1 MDIEAWWLLFLPLF
15 FGLGW
20 FAARAESKRQI
31 AETKALPQSYFKG
44 LNHLLNEE
52 PDQAID
58 ALIDVA
64 RVDTG
69 TIDLYFA
76 LGNLFG
82 QRGEIERS
90 IRVYQSLLE
99 RADLPDDARQMALS
113 KLGEAFL
120 KGGLFDRAEASFK
133 QLLNGPQHA
142 HAQTQL
148 LYIYQSQQEWGQAV
162 DVAQGMVKTEENT
175 VALTHFH
182 CELAVQAMQKKDWL
196 VAERELNQAQTLRP
210 LSMRVQL
217 LKGRWYAQQGR
228 TDEALAVWRQLAEA
242 QPNSV
247 PLLVDDAMAVFEARG
262 EMPQG
267 VALLYDNALKT
278 GSFDVLNAWLN
289 AQTKIGS
296 EAETLT
302 LLNNIFIQHPSLNAL
317 DKLLSKRLAASG
329 DEAVQGES
337 AMIQKLIK
345 KQVQRLSKYRC
356 EHCGFE
362 AARYYWQC
370 PACTR
375 WESYPPKRLE
385 ELELAQ
391 RSRGQMNGY

>member
-15 FGLGW
+15 FCLGW

-90 IRVYQSLLE
+90 IRVYQSLLD
-99 RADLPDDARQMALS
+99 RTDLPDDARQMALS

-120 KGGLFDRAEASFK
+120 KGGLFDRAETSFK

-148 LYIYQSQQEWGQAV
+148 LYIYQSQQEWVPAI
-162 DVAQGMVKTEENT
+162 DVAQGMLKTEENT

-196 VAERELNQAQTLRP
+196 MAERELNQAQTLRP
-210 LSMRVQL
+210 HGMRVQL
-217 LKGRWYAQQGR
+217 LKGRWYAQQER

-242 QPNSV
+242 QPDSV

-267 VALLYDNALKT
+267 VALLYENALKT
-278 GSFDVLNAWLN
+278 GSFDVLNAWLK
-289 AQTKIGS
+289 AQTKMGS
-296 EAETLT
+296 QAETLAQ
-302 LLNNIFIQHPSLNAL
+302 LNVLFLQHPSLNAL
-317 DKLLSKRLAASG
+317 DKLLSKRLAEAG
-329 DEAVQGES
+329 DEVVQGES

>member
-1 MDIEAWWLLFLPLF
+1 MDIEAWWLLVLPLF

-20 FAARAESKRQI
+20 LASRAESKRQI
-31 AETKALPQSYFKG
+31 DETKALPQSYFKG

-82 QRGEIERS
+82 QRGEVERS

-99 RADLPDDARQMALS
+99 RADLPANERQMALA
-113 KLGEAFL
+113 KLGDSFL
-120 KGGLFDRAEASFK
+120 KGGLFDRAEGTFK
-133 QLLNGPQHA
+133 ELLGGPQHA
-142 HAQTQL
+142 LAQNQL
-148 LYIYQSQQEWGQAV
+148 LYIYQSQQEWAQAIE
-162 DVAQGMVKTEENT
+162 VAQGMPQTEANII
-175 VALTHFH
+175 ALTHFH
-182 CELAVQAMQKKDWL
+182 CELATQAIAKSEWL
-196 VAERELNQAQTLRP
+196 TAERELNAAMILRP
-210 LSMRVQL
+210 QGVRAQI
-217 LKGRWYAQQGR
+217 LKGRWFAKQNR
-228 TDEALAVWRQLAEA
+228 TDEALGVWRQLAQA
-242 QPNSV
+242 QPQTV

-262 EMPQG
+262 EALQG
-267 VALLYDNALKT
+267 ISLMFDNVMDT
-278 GSFDVLNAWLN
+278 GSFDVLNAWLK
-289 AQTKIGS
+289 AQDKYGQS
-296 EAETLT
+296 EQTLEQ
-302 LLNNIFIQHPSLNAL
+302 LNQIFQKHPSLNAL
-317 DKLLSKRLAASG
+317 DKLLSKRLAVSQDDTA
-329 DEAVQGES
+329 QHES
-337 AMIQKLIK
+337 AMIQQLIK
-345 KQVQRLSKYRC
+345 KQVQRMSKYRC

-385 ELELAQ
+385 ELALSQ
-391 RSRGQMNGY
+391 RSRAQVNGY

>member
-1 MDIEAWWLLFLPLF
+1 MLD
-15 FGLGW
+15 
-20 FAARAESKRQI
+20 R
-31 AETKALPQSYFKG
+31 T
-44 LNHLLNEE
+44 
-52 PDQAID
+52 
-58 ALIDVA
+58 
-64 RVDTG
+64 
-69 TIDLYFA
+69 
-76 LGNLFG
+76 
-82 QRGEIERS
+82 
-90 IRVYQSLLE
+90 
-99 RADLPDDARQMALS
+99 DLPDDARQMALS

-120 KGGLFDRAEASFK
+120 KGGLFDRAETSFK

-148 LYIYQSQQEWGQAV
+148 LYIYQSQQEWAQAI
-162 DVAQGMVKTEENT
+162 DVAQGMLKTEENT

-196 VAERELNQAQTLRP
+196 MAERELNQAQTLRP
-210 LSMRVQL
+210 HGMRVQL
-217 LKGRWYAQQGR
+217 LKGRWYAQQER

-242 QPNSV
+242 QPDSV

-267 VALLYDNALKT
+267 VALLYENALKT
-278 GSFDVLNAWLN
+278 GSFDVLNAWLK
-289 AQTKIGS
+289 AQTKMGS
-296 EAETLT
+296 QAETLAQ
-302 LLNNIFIQHPSLNAL
+302 LNVLFLQHPSLNAL
-317 DKLLSKRLAASG
+317 DKLLSKRLAEAG
-329 DEAVQGES
+329 DEVVQGES

-385 ELELAQ
+385 ELELA
-391 RSRGQMNGY
+391 

>member
-31 AETKALPQSYFKG
+31 AETQALPQSYFKG

-82 QRGEIERS
+82 QRGEIERA
-90 IRVYQSLLE
+90 IRVYQSLLD
-99 RADLPDDARQMALS
+99 RADLPDDARQVALS

-148 LYIYQSQQEWGQAV
+148 LYIYQSQQEWVQAV
-162 DVAQGMVKTEENT
+162 DVAQGMPKTEENT
-175 VALTHFH
+175 IALTHFH
-182 CELAVQAMQKKDWL
+182 CELAVLSMQKKDWL
-196 VAERELNQAQTLRP
+196 TAERELNQALTLRP
-210 LSMRVQL
+210 NGMRAQL

-228 TDEALAVWRQLAEA
+228 TDEALAVWRQLAES
-242 QPNSV
+242 QPKSV

-262 EMPQG
+262 ETAQG
-267 VALLYDNALKT
+267 VALLYDNVLQT
-278 GSFDVLNAWLN
+278 GSFDVLNAWLI

-296 EAETLT
+296 AEQTLMQ
-302 LLNNIFIQHPSLNAL
+302 LNEVFNKHPSLNAL
-317 DKLLSKRLAASG
+317 DKLLSKRLAVLG
-329 DEAVQGES
+329 DDSVNAES
-337 AMIQKLIK
+337 ATIQ
-345 KQVQRLSKYRC
+345 
-356 EHCGFE
+356 
-362 AARYYWQC
+362 
-370 PACTR
+370 
-375 WESYPPKRLE
+375 
-385 ELELAQ
+385 
-391 RSRGQMNGY
+391 

>member
-15 FGLGW
+15 FCLGW

-52 PDQAID
+52 ADQPID

-90 IRVYQSLLE
+90 IRVYQSLLD
-99 RADLPDDARQMALS
+99 RTDLPDDARQMALS

-120 KGGLFDRAEASFK
+120 KGGLFDRAETSFK

-148 LYIYQSQQEWGQAV
+148 LYIYQSQQEWVQAI
-162 DVAQGMVKTEENT
+162 DVAQGMLKTEENT

-196 VAERELNQAQTLRP
+196 MAERELNQAQTLRP
-210 LSMRVQL
+210 HGMRVQL
-217 LKGRWYAQQGR
+217 LKGRWYAQQER

-242 QPNSV
+242 QPDSV

-267 VALLYDNALKT
+267 VALLYENALKT
-278 GSFDVLNAWLN
+278 GSFDVLNAWLK
-289 AQTKIGS
+289 AQTKMGS
-296 EAETLT
+296 QAETLAQ
-302 LLNNIFIQHPSLNAL
+302 LNVLFLQHPSLNAL
-317 DKLLSKRLAASG
+317 DKLLSKRLAEAG
-329 DEAVQGES
+329 DEVVQGES